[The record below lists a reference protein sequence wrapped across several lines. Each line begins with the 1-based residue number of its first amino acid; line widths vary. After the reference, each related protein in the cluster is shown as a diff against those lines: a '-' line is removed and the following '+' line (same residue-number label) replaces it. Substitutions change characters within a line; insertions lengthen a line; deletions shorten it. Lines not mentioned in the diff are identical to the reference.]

1 MKVFENV
8 SLEYF
13 DLSLSDIVIS
23 DQMVIVTKKSWAYE
37 LAHEFQELMVEKV
50 AEHPEE
56 SVLIFCSHP
65 SCLTLGKGLQKS
77 AEDVVALIDFDP
89 QLESLLDTSLGIKV
103 HRIKRGG
110 GITFHHENQLIFY
123 PIVAL
128 ENKKLKVFDFLLIIL
143 EKTKEALKKAYGVES
158 DVRTDLLGLW
168 LNNYKVASIGIS
180 ARKFISYHGLALNLK
195 EDAKIEEAF
204 KMIYPCG
211 LSSSYYQSLEKIL
224 KKEVSFEIIQSHLLE
239 EIQTVLR

>member
-1 MKVFENV
+1 MKIFENV
-8 SLEYF
+8 NLEYF
-13 DLSLSDIVIS
+13 NLSFSDIEINEKVAVI
-23 DQMVIVTKKSWAYE
+23 TKHSWDYE
-37 LAHEFQELMVEKV
+37 LAHEFQELMVERV
-50 AEHPEE
+50 AENPDEC
-56 SVLIFCSHP
+56 VLIFCNHP

-77 AEDVVALIDFDP
+77 AEDVVDLIDFDP
-89 QLESLLDTSLGIKV
+89 FVEESLEIKV

-143 EKTKEALKKAYGVES
+143 EKTKEALKKAYGIDS

-180 ARKFISYHGLALNLK
+180 ARKFISYHGLALNLR

-204 KMIYPCG
+204 KVIYPCG
-211 LSSSYYQSLEKIL
+211 LSSSYYQSLEEIL
-224 KKEVSFEIIQSHLLE
+224 KKEVSFQKIQSYLVE

>member
-13 DLSLSDIVIS
+13 DLSLSDIVIN
-23 DQMVIVTKKSWAYE
+23 DQMAVVTKKSWDYE

-50 AEHPEE
+50 AENPEE
-56 SVLIFCSHP
+56 SVLIFCNHP

-77 AEDVVALIDFDP
+77 AEDVVTLVDFDP
-89 QLESLLDTSLGIKV
+89 AVESSLGVKV

-110 GITFHHENQLIFY
+110 GITFHHENQLVFY

-143 EKTKEALKKAYGVES
+143 EKTKEALKKAYGIDSLE
-158 DVRTDLLGLW
+158 VRTDLLGLW
-168 LNNYKVASIGIS
+168 LNNYKIASIGIS

-195 EDAKIEEAF
+195 EDAKIAEAF
-204 KMIYPCG
+204 KIIYPCG
-211 LSSSYYQSLEKIL
+211 LSSSYYQSLEGLL
-224 KKEVSFEIIQSHLLE
+224 KKEVSFQTIQSYLLE
-239 EIQTVLR
+239 EMQTVLR